1 MQRMSVHDGPGL
13 RTTVFFKGCP
23 LRCLWCGNP
32 ESQGLQPQAMFFKEL
47 CVGCGHC
54 REVCPSGAV
63 AVQEQSISRDFARC
77 TGCGRCAAECPT
89 GAAALTGRAY
99 TVEEVM
105 SVIRKDAAFYQRSGG
120 GVTFSGGECTMQEGF
135 LRQLMD
141 ACLAEGL
148 HICLDTCGQ
157 TSRGLFEELMGKAD
171 LFLFDIKHM
180 DNERHKALTGVG
192 NGAILRNLRRLLE
205 RYPEKVRI
213 RMPLIPA
220 LNDAQENIASMAAF
234 LKPYGIKHVDVL
246 PCHAFGRNKYAALMR
261 SVPSVSHYAP
271 EQLHAVL
278 ERFQDAGLDVE
289 VV

>member
-1 MQRMSVHDGPGL
+1 
-13 RTTVFFKGCP
+13 
-23 LRCLWCGNP
+23 
-32 ESQGLQPQAMFFKEL
+32 
-47 CVGCGHC
+47 
-54 REVCPSGAV
+54 
-63 AVQEQSISRDFARC
+63 
-77 TGCGRCAAECPT
+77 
-89 GAAALTGRAY
+89 
-99 TVEEVM
+99 M

-120 GVTFSGGECTMQEGF
+120 GVTFSGGECTMQGVF
-135 LRQLMD
+135 LRHLMD

-157 TSRGLFEELMGKAD
+157 TNRGLFEELMGKAD

-220 LNDAQENIASMAAF
+220 LNDAEENIASMAAF